1 VEWDATERDWML
13 ALQTYETAHKCPV
26 CGMDIEF
33 CHDEHKVRET
43 FQGAG
48 VETCFVGAMREQA
61 MKKFSDSG
69 VVQAP
74 NSQTTKLILKQ

>member
-1 VEWDATERDWML
+1 
-13 ALQTYETAHKCPV
+13 
-26 CGMDIEF
+26 MDIEF

-74 NSQTTKLILKQ
+74 NSQTTKLIPKQ